1 MPDLRQCRA
10 VFRSLLYLLLRT
22 ARVHELADIQDDTY
36 RLVADISGLRR
47 LGYVPG
53 VPLDEG
59 IADLMEELGERPEL
73 PMGAT
78 IFRPGQKAEE

>member
-1 MPDLRQCRA
+1 

-36 RLVADISGLRR
+36 RLVADISGLR
-47 LGYVPG
+47 
-53 VPLDEG
+53 
-59 IADLMEELGERPEL
+59 PEL